1 MGHKAVERAHIISN
15 ALGLVTDKEHTAL
28 ISAVVV
34 QEVLQRSQ
42 ESWRWG
48 VSWPAIEYDND
59 QLRAIIKSDTLT
71 TSGEVDKKK
80 THHWPF
86 YGCLAF
92 EANCC
97 SLLARWKRSI
107 SGRPKIL
114 KKEKHYF
121 EVSSFLTLHNNG
133 QFLHRIVTCD
143 KKWMVY
149 SNQWWQAK
157 CLDWE

>member
-80 THHWPF
+80 LIIDHSMVVW
-86 YGCLAF
+86 
-92 EANCC
+92 
-97 SLLARWKRSI
+97 LLKQI
-107 SGRPKIL
+107 
-114 KKEKHYF
+114 
-121 EVSSFLTLHNNG
+121 VLH
-133 QFLHRIVTCD
+133 F
-143 KKWMVY
+143 
-149 SNQWWQAK
+149 WQGEN
-157 CLDWE
+157 DQ